1 MYKATLSMYEAAR
14 AQLKSEESQLPFG
27 TNAAEI
33 YDYYIHFLVRLGR
46 SEAAL
51 AVADQSRAQT
61 LERGFAMPAAT
72 KPLQPETL
80 SPRQISQKTNSTLLF
95 YWLGE
100 RESYLWVITPAK
112 TQLFI
117 LPPQHEITDE
127 RRALSQSTP
136 GCAGPYAE
144 R

>member
-1 MYKATLSMYEAAR
+1 MYKATLQMYEGAR

-33 YDYYIHFLVRLGR
+33 YDYYIHFLVKSGR

-61 LERGFAMPAAT
+61 LIRRFDQPGAS
-72 KPLQPETL
+72 KPLRAESFNPQWIARKT
-80 SPRQISQKTNSTLLF
+80 SPALLF

-100 RESYLWVITPAK
+100 T
-112 TQLFI
+112 
-117 LPPQHEITDE
+117 
-127 RRALSQSTP
+127 
-136 GCAGPYAE
+136 
-144 R
+144 